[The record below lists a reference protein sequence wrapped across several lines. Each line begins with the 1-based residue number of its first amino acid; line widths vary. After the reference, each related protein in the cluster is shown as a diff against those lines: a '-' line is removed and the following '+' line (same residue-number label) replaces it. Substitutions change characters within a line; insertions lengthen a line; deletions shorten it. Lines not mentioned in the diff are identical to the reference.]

1 MIPKRKK
8 KPKMGLREPTA
19 IKCAGH
25 LQWVRGHEC
34 CVWGKLEQLGDG
46 YARHHSCEGKTEAHH
61 VVSRGAGGGDEQV
74 VPLCSKAHA
83 DGHRMGWETFQKR
96 YRVDLASTAADMW
109 KQSPAGKRYRMTQV
123 GSSGARRSGDEV
135 QK

>member
-1 MIPKRKK
+1 LIPKRKK
-8 KPKMGLREPTA
+8 RAKMGLRESTV

-34 CVWGKLEQLGDG
+34 LCAGKMDRVVVGDD
-46 YARHHSCEGKTEAHH
+46 YALVPHECFGKIEAHH

-83 DGHRMGWETFQKR
+83 DGHKMGWETFQKR
-96 YRVDLASTAADMW
+96 YRVDLASTAAELW
-109 KQSPAGKRYRMTQV
+109 KLSPAGKRYRL
-123 GSSGARRSGDEV
+123 ANPAP
-135 QK
+135 